1 MPDINTLREV
11 LFETLQGVK
20 SGTLD
25 IDRADAT
32 NRLAQTIINTAKV
45 EVDFIKASGSN
56 VDSDFIRQHP
66 DTPALGHTGQ
76 SAKTGTGIKQI
87 QAVPGGTVTQHRM
100 R

>member
-45 EVDFIKASGSN
+45 EIDHMRLTGGSQGSGFLPSGPGDPLSIPTGN
-56 VDSDFIRQHP
+56 GTKLVEKF
-66 DTPALGHTGQ
+66 PA
-76 SAKTGTGIKQI
+76 GTI
-87 QAVPGGTVTQHRM
+87 TTHRM
-100 R
+100 K